1 MDQAAVGIQCRGFH
15 NGSAGA
21 AGLFAG
27 EHPGHN
33 APGALGFHGN
43 AHLQKAFPL
52 AAVQGQNT
60 VARDFGDRL
69 GIIIIL
75 GVYAVFVL
83 SFYAFDHAER
93 MVVAAQL
100 GAAVSVIADGFGN
113 DILCPGQSGCC
124 IGDFLVQVVV
134 GGCLRVKV
142 SILLQGSIGQRL
154 QAASTGDAGA
164 GLALGLIRT
173 IDILHLGQCFGTSQ
187 SGLQFRRH
195 GVLRFNGAG
204 HFFFTLIQSAQ
215 VFQAVA
221 QVAQHLV
228 IHRAGSFFAVAGNKW
243 DGVPG
248 IDQVNGT
255 LYVFQAQ
262 VQFLRQLFGMVRH
275 LCSHFLFYEE
285 FSTRDFPAFFEK
297 KASAKKL

>member
-21 AGLFAG
+21 TGLFAG

-142 SILLQGSIGQRL
+142 SILL
-154 QAASTGDAGA
+154 
-164 GLALGLIRT
+164 
-173 IDILHLGQCFGTSQ
+173 
-187 SGLQFRRH
+187 
-195 GVLRFNGAG
+195 
-204 HFFFTLIQSAQ
+204 
-215 VFQAVA
+215 
-221 QVAQHLV
+221 
-228 IHRAGSFFAVAGNKW
+228 
-243 DGVPG
+243 
-248 IDQVNGT
+248 
-255 LYVFQAQ
+255 
-262 VQFLRQLFGMVRH
+262 
-275 LCSHFLFYEE
+275 
-285 FSTRDFPAFFEK
+285 
-297 KASAKKL
+297 